1 MIRSVLS
8 VSAGLAVIA
17 VVFAALWIGYGPRPQ
32 GGPDKR
38 AAAAIPLSQQAHNP
52 VDAKGQSIRTIAP
65 GSPSGPGMAATAPP
79 VSSPPAVAPANPPVN
94 PGPSVDPGSPARQ
107 ADGPSTTGL
116 RTETAPGDAREPSVP
131 PPGGSVDLN
140 TASVEQLNALGA
152 GMIGRRIVEFRPYA
166 APDELLS
173 RRVLK
178 RTDYDTI
185 KNAITVR

>member
-17 VVFAALWIGYGPRPQ
+17 VIFAALWIGYGPRPQ

-38 AAAAIPLSQQAHNP
+38 ASAAIPLSQQARTP
-52 VDAKGQSIRTIAP
+52 VDAKGQAIRAIAP
-65 GSPSGPGMAATAPP
+65 GSPSGPGMAAAPP
-79 VSSPPAVAPANPPVN
+79 VSSPPATAPAT
-94 PGPSVDPGSPARQ
+94 PSVTSGPPADLSSPARQ
-107 ADGPSTTGL
+107 PDGASTTGL
-116 RTETAPGDAREPSVP
+116 RTETAPGGADEPSSM
-131 PPGGSVDLN
+131 PGGSVDLN

-178 RTDYDTI
+178 RSDYDTI